1 MNGQMDG
8 GMRNIITSI
17 KESIGQSIYSLA
29 SQSINQSTNPW
40 ASQLEKQSVILIDWL
55 TGWLTDWLT
64 NRLFC
69 LLIHDPLKLIAQS
82 VQNQANLH
90 SSLAQRIQSDN
101 SDGVTRL
108 SLMEFSPDENDL
120 TTSVYMNFASASLLC
135 ITSCTQ
141 SKVTVRSYFSYT
153 LVCILW

>member
-1 MNGQMDG
+1 MNEWMNGQMDG

-55 TGWLTDWLT
+55 TDWQT
-64 NRLFC
+64 GSFVFWF
-69 LLIHDPLKLIAQS
+69 HDLLKLIAQS

-108 SLMEFSPDENDL
+108 SLMEFFPDENDL
-120 TTSVYMNFASASLLC
+120 TTSVYINFASVSLLC
-135 ITSCTQ
+135 ITSSSQ
-141 SKVTVRSYFSYT
+141 SKVTVRSY
-153 LVCILW
+153 

>member
-1 MNGQMDG
+1 MTGQMDG
-8 GMRNIITSI
+8 GVRNIITLI

-40 ASQLEKQSVILIDWL
+40 ASKLEKQSVILIDWL
-55 TGWLTDWLT
+55 TDWLTDWQT
-64 NRLFC
+64 GSFVFWF
-69 LLIHDPLKLIAQS
+69 HDPLKLIAQS

-108 SLMEFSPDENDL
+108 SLMEFFPGENDI
-120 TTSVYMNFASASLLC
+120 TTSVYINFASASLLC
-135 ITSCTQ
+135 ITSSSQ
-141 SKVTVRSYFSYT
+141 SKVTVRSY
-153 LVCILW
+153 

>member
-1 MNGQMDG
+1 MNEWMNGQMDG

-55 TGWLTDWLT
+55 TDWQT
-64 NRLFC
+64 GSFVFWF
-69 LLIHDPLKLIAQS
+69 HDPLKLIAQS

-108 SLMEFSPDENDL
+108 SLMEFFPDENDL
-120 TTSVYMNFASASLLC
+120 TTSVYINFASASLLC
-135 ITSCTQ
+135 ITSSSQ
-141 SKVTVRSYFSYT
+141 SKVTVRSY
-153 LVCILW
+153 

>member
-55 TGWLTDWLT
+55 TDWLT

-69 LLIHDPLKLIAQS
+69 LLISWSTEINCS
-82 VQNQANLH
+82 V
-90 SSLAQRIQSDN
+90 SSKSSKSSWLLSSKN
-101 SDGVTRL
+101 SVRQLRWGDKIISHGI
-108 SLMEFSPDENDL
+108 FPGENHI
-120 TTSVYMNFASASLLC
+120 TTSVYINFASASLLC
-135 ITSCTQ
+135 ITSSSQ
-141 SKVTVRSYFSYT
+141 SKVTVRSY
-153 LVCILW
+153 

>member
-8 GMRNIITSI
+8 GMTNIITSI

-55 TGWLTDWLT
+55 TGWLADWKT
-64 NRLFC
+64 GSFV
-69 LLIHDPLKLIAQS
+69 IWFHDPLKLIAQS

-90 SSLAQRIQSDN
+90 SCLAQRIQSDN

-108 SLMEFSPDENDL
+108 SLMEFFPDENDL
-120 TTSVYMNFASASLLC
+120 STSVYINFASASLLC
-135 ITSCTQ
+135 ITSSTQ
-141 SKVTVRSYFSYT
+141 SKATVRSY
-153 LVCILW
+153 